1 MFLYPTKTLNA
12 VCIILAVMLFALGIR
27 YLIEYRKKNLINDF
41 YRYEF
46 VAGIALILLGK
57 YLESR
62 SKGKTGEAIKKLNS
76 QWTYENRECVR
87 S

>member
-46 VAGIALILLGK
+46 VAGNCFNITWDSSACMHESNTFNY
-57 YLESR
+57 YLCNC
-62 SKGKTGEAIKKLNS
+62 IDNNS
-76 QWTYENRECVR
+76 QWTYK
-87 S
+87 